1 MLDGVWLASGAD
13 MRRRHFFFAS
23 LARWGHHTR
32 RRPCAERPGSAWVER
47 SNQRSLMM
55 TSPPSADVRGLL
67 WLGASLTIVLSA
79 ASASASPWVLPKDT
93 TVLQLQYR
101 TEFADREFLPDG
113 TNQDFPLNG
122 EFSSQSAEL
131 TLRRGLG
138 MDMEVSLKAVY
149 KSIDF
154 TSDPL
159 YITAPAEDGSNDI
172 NGDGRVA
179 ISPVFSFSDQVHG
192 LQDIFLSIR
201 YNAINS
207 FILVTPELE
216 LKVPSGYDKPTGT
229 FRDGDPGLLS
239 ASEASDVIPMGEPPI
254 QDDFTLGD
262 GQVDLTG
269 QLLFGTFISA
279 TQTFAR
285 ANVGFRL
292 RFNGPGEQV
301 IWGVKAGQLIG
312 KHLALFAEINGTH
325 TVIDGDTIGQSFAT
339 REPDEEAEGFRLETF
354 DVIDLTQD
362 RDFIDVGGGV
372 ILKFDRYEFIFSGGK
387 IIDGSNIAEL
397 VFANLGT
404 VYRF

>member
-1 MLDGVWLASGAD
+1 M
-13 MRRRHFFFAS
+13 
-23 LARWGHHTR
+23 
-32 RRPCAERPGSAWVER
+32 
-47 SNQRSLMM
+47 
-55 TSPPSADVRGLL
+55 
-67 WLGASLTIVLSA
+67 
-79 ASASASPWVLPKDT
+79 PKDT